1 MFRIDPDAGGVPAL
15 AATVAGPALAGPGG
29 ERPARAAPPL
39 ARALTRLFRLSADVR
54 PAELGTTVVMTL
66 SVFLLLTAYYL
77 LKTAREPLILLGGGA
92 EVKSYA
98 SAGQAL
104 ILLGVV
110 PAYAAVA
117 RRVGRLRLLSVVYF
131 FFVADLL
138 VFAVLTRQ
146 EVRVG
151 VPFYLWVGVFNY
163 TAIAQ
168 FWGFAADIY
177 SAEQGK
183 RLFAV
188 LGIGSSVGAVAGAR
202 IAKAL
207 VHRGPAVLMLGAA
220 VILTACVFLYAWVD
234 ARAQRRPTREDPASP
249 EPIGGPNAFQLLVR
263 DRYLQLIA
271 ALTLVLNW
279 VNSNGEYL
287 LDRTL
292 LAALRE
298 RGNGVDAAAFIGSF
312 KADYFAWVNLA
323 GVLLQV
329 FAVSRI
335 LKVAGVRRALFLLP
349 VVSFFSYGM
358 MWLAP
363 ALALIRIGKVAEN
376 SLDYS
381 LQNTARQAL
390 YLVTSRVEK
399 YVGKTTVDTLFV
411 RLGDV
416 LSAAVVWLGSRL
428 VASTGSFAALNLLL
442 IVLWMGLVRAIGSE
456 HRRRDQ
462 QAPDDAAVQV
472 AP

>member
-1 MFRIDPDAGGVPAL
+1 
-15 AATVAGPALAGPGG
+15 
-29 ERPARAAPPL
+29 
-39 ARALTRLFRLSADVR
+39 
-54 PAELGTTVVMTL
+54 
-66 SVFLLLTAYYL
+66 
-77 LKTAREPLILLGGGA
+77 
-92 EVKSYA
+92 
-98 SAGQAL
+98 
-104 ILLGVV
+104 
-110 PAYAAVA
+110 
-117 RRVGRLRLLSVVYF
+117 
-131 FFVADLL
+131 
-138 VFAVLTRQ
+138 
-146 EVRVG
+146 
-151 VPFYLWVGVFNY
+151 
-163 TAIAQ
+163 
-168 FWGFAADIY
+168 
-177 SAEQGK
+177 
-183 RLFAV
+183 
-188 LGIGSSVGAVAGAR
+188 
-202 IAKAL
+202 
-207 VHRGPAVLMLGAA
+207 
-220 VILTACVFLYAWVD
+220 
-234 ARAQRRPTREDPASP
+234 
-249 EPIGGPNAFQLLVR
+249 
-263 DRYLQLIA
+263 
-271 ALTLVLNW
+271 
-279 VNSNGEYL
+279 
-287 LDRTL
+287 
-292 LAALRE
+292 
-298 RGNGVDAAAFIGSF
+298 
-312 KADYFAWVNLA
+312 
-323 GVLLQV
+323 V